1 MPKQALSDL
10 IAAAG
15 ALLGGDKR
23 PVPLEL
29 VERISDDDRRNT
41 LLRLRVTGGPDAGR
55 TVVAKQV
62 VGFAKKANDWTKG
75 RFFGDALG
83 ALFLTQVS
91 GDRHAPRCLG
101 VDVGLGFILMDDLG
115 AVESLVEPLLEGS
128 ADRAR
133 EALLTYVRRL
143 GAMHADTAGR
153 QREYDEIADSMQA
166 PPRFRTRQS
175 RRDDDR
181 SLRQGLEGLSRQLA
195 ELKLGR
201 IGPAIIDEVEQ
212 VAGTVRDPGDFAVLL
227 HRDACPDNMA
237 FGSDRLRL
245 IDFEFTRFGHALIDG
260 LYPQLPFPTC
270 WCCNV
275 VPDGLADEL
284 TAAYRAELVHGCPSA
299 ADDAVFARAS
309 AHITAWW
316 LLCSFGWPFENTVKE
331 DDTWGLASNRARE
344 LTRLARF
351 AEVADRTGEL
361 PAMAEL
367 ARSVEVNLRRRWP
380 NTEPLPIYPALR

>member
-75 RFFGDALG
+75 RFYGDALG

>member
-1 MPKQALSDL
+1 MAKHALTET

-15 ALLGGDKR
+15 ALLGGNAK

-29 VERISDDDRRNT
+29 AERISDEDRRNT
-41 LLRLRVTGGPDAGR
+41 LLRLRVTGGPDTGR
-55 TVVAKQV
+55 TVVLKQV
-62 VGFAKKANDWTKG
+62 DGFGKNANDWTKG
-75 RFFGDALG
+75 RFYGDALG

-101 VDVGLGFILMDDLG
+101 VDVRLGFILMEDLG
-115 AVESLVEPLLEGS
+115 PVESLVEPLLEGS
-128 ADRAR
+128 ADQAR
-133 EALLTYVRRL
+133 TALLTYVRRL

-153 QREYDEIADSMQA
+153 QREYDEIADSVQA

-181 SLRQGLEGLSRQLA
+181 SLRQGLEGFSRQLA
-195 ELKLGR
+195 ELKMPR
-201 IGPAIIDEVEQ
+201 IGPAIIDEIEAVG
-212 VAGTVRDPGDFAVLL
+212 ATVRDPGDFAVLL

-237 FGSDRLRL
+237 FGADRLRL

-284 TAAYRAELVHGCPSA
+284 TAAYRGELTRGCPAA
-299 ADDAVFARAS
+299 ADDAVFARAA
-309 AHITAWW
+309 AHVTAWW
-316 LLCSFGWPFENTVKE
+316 LVCSFGWPFENVLKQ
-331 DDTWGLASNRARE
+331 DDTWGLASNRSRE
-344 LTRLARF
+344 LTRLDRF
-351 AEVADRTGEL
+351 ATVAERAGEL
-361 PAMAEL
+361 PALSEL
-367 ARSVEVNLRRRWP
+367 ARSLAAKLRTIWP
-380 NTEPLPIYPALR
+380 DTEPLPFYPALR

>member
-1 MPKQALSDL
+1 MAKHALTDV

-15 ALLGGDKR
+15 VLLGGDRR

-29 VERISDDDRRNT
+29 AARLSEEERRNT
-41 LLRLRVTGGPDAGR
+41 LLRLRVTGGPNAGR
-55 TVVAKQV
+55 TVVLKQV
-62 VGFAKKANDWTKG
+62 DGFGKNANDWTKG
-75 RFFGDALG
+75 RFYGDALG

-101 VDVGLGFILMDDLG
+101 VDAGLGFILMDDLG

-128 ADRAR
+128 ADQAR
-133 EALLTYVRRL
+133 TALLTYVRRL

-153 QREYDEIADSMQA
+153 QRDYDEIADTLQA

-195 ELKLGR
+195 DLKMPR
-201 IGPAIIDEVEQ
+201 VGPALIDEVEL
-212 VAGTVRDPGDFAVLL
+212 VAATIRDPGDFAVLL
-227 HRDACPDNMA
+227 HRDACPNNMA
-237 FGSDRLRL
+237 FSSDRLRL

-275 VPDGLADEL
+275 IPDGLADEL
-284 TAAYRAELVHGCPSA
+284 TAAYRAELVRGCPAA
-299 ADDAVFARAS
+299 ADDSVFARAS
-309 AHITAWW
+309 AHVTAWW
-316 LLCSFGWPFENTVKE
+316 LLCSFGWPFENVVKQ
-331 DDTWGLASNRARE
+331 DDTWGLASNRSRE
-344 LTRLARF
+344 LTRLDRF
-351 AEVADRTGEL
+351 GDVAERTREL
-361 PAMAEL
+361 PALAEL
-367 ARSVEVNLRRRWP
+367 ARSLAANLRTVWP
-380 NTEPLPIYPALR
+380 DVEPLPFYPALR

>member
-1 MPKQALSDL
+1 VVVKQ
-10 IAAAG
+10 IEG
-15 ALLGGDKR
+15 FG
-23 PVPLEL
+23 
-29 VERISDDDRRNT
+29 RN
-41 LLRLRVTGGPDAGR
+41 
-55 TVVAKQV
+55 
-62 VGFAKKANDWTKG
+62 ANDWTKS
-75 RFFGDALG
+75 RFYGDALG

-115 AVESLVEPLLEGS
+115 SVESLVEPLLEGS
-128 ADRAR
+128 AEQAR
-133 EALLTYVRRL
+133 TALLTYVRRL

-153 QREYDEIADSMQA
+153 QREYDEIADSLQA
-166 PPRFRTRQS
+166 PARFRTRQS

-195 ELKLGR
+195 ELR
-201 IGPAIIDEVEQ
+201 MPRVGPAVIDEIEH
-212 VAGTVRDPGDFAVLL
+212 VAATVRDPGEFAVLL

-237 FGSDRLRL
+237 FGADRLRL

-284 TAAYRAELVHGCPSA
+284 TAAYRTELVRGCPSA
-299 ADDAVFARAS
+299 ADDAAFAHAS
-309 AHITAWW
+309 AHVTAWW
-316 LLCSFGWPFENTVKE
+316 LVCSFGWPFENTVKQ
-331 DDTWGLASNRARE
+331 DDTWGLASNRSRE

-351 AEVADRTGEL
+351 ADVAERTGEML
-361 PAMAEL
+361 ALAEV
-367 ARSVEVNLRRRWP
+367 ARSMAGNLRRLWP
-380 NTEPLPIYPALR
+380 GTEPLPVYPALR